1 MVPSRSAVSGSLDE
15 DAVDRAGSNPEA
27 VPQGLGPVVGAPGQ
41 MIKKLIGSASKRS
54 ATDAPGAGRLHD
66 VRRHGRYHEAHAT
79 ASGRNALPRMLPIL
93 PTAGGRMTGK
103 MEQGPATWLSSC
115 NDK

>member
-54 ATDAPGAGRLHD
+54 D
-66 VRRHGRYHEAHAT
+66 
-79 ASGRNALPRMLPIL
+79 ALPCAARAFPVPPEGLPAL
-93 PTAGGRMTGK
+93 SRRRRAQRFDGSLQLGARLKSVHQGLRPFRSPLLVFDGK
-103 MEQGPATWLSSC
+103 L
-115 NDK
+115 